1 MVKKV
6 KNTVPWTCVISE
18 LNVEEIVG
26 TLYRKKLLK
35 YKSKSVLI

>member
-18 LNVEEIVG
+18 LNVAEFVG
-26 TLYRKKLLK
+26 TFYRKELLK
-35 YKSKSVLI
+35 YKSKRV